1 MEYRTLGNAKL
12 TVPIIGLG
20 CNNFGRRIDYQRTE
34 RVINEAIEEGMILFD
49 TANVYGGGLSEE
61 YIGKALNGKRH
72 QVLLA
77 TKVGENLGDG
87 PNQRGASSKHILEQ
101 IELSLRRLRTD
112 YVDLYQIHLPDP
124 ETPAEETMRALDSL
138 VRQGKVRHVGC
149 SNYSARQITEAIEV
163 TNSLNLEPFISVQ
176 PEYNMMNR
184 NVENDIAPAAAK
196 LGLGILPYYPL
207 ASGFLTGKYKRGVA
221 APDGTRLAVN
231 QTTAS
236 STLTDHN
243 FNLLEK
249 LESFS
254 KERNCTMVELAI
266 TWLLANSIV
275 SSVIAGATT
284 PEQIKANAK
293 AANCQL
299 TAEEKAQLDSI
310 LQEHQAE

>member
-1 MEYRTLGNAKL
+1 MEYRTLGNSKL

-20 CNNFGRRIDYQRTE
+20 CNNFGRRIDYQKTE

-72 QVLLA
+72 RILLA

-87 PNQRGASSKHILEQ
+87 PNQRGASSKHIHEQ

-149 SNYSARQITEAIEV
+149 SNYSGPQITEAIEI

-176 PEYNMMNR
+176 PEYNMLQR
-184 NVENDIAPAAAK
+184 EVDNDIAPTAAK

-221 APDGTRLAVN
+221 APDGTRLAAN
-231 QTTAS
+231 RTTAS

-254 KERNCTMVELAI
+254 KDRNCTIVELAI
-266 TWLLANSIV
+266 AWLLANPIV

-299 TAEEKAQLDSI
+299 TIEEKVQLDSI
-310 LQEHQAE
+310 LQEHGTN